1 MQLTKRN
8 FNQNASSNLPRKN
21 NNYRVIDPVKL
32 TQSPPGDN
40 LASGMKSPCKNSSGT
55 VNKSSKAKRTTLWIL
70 AITIATVAPYVPSLM
85 GEFTLDDT
93 QLILKDPYAHSL
105 SYFAKAFTRD
115 FLHGALGPNV
125 IYYRPLVTVSFQA
138 NYVAFGPNPFAFRLT
153 NLLMHL
159 ATTLLVFALTHRITK
174 SLVVA
179 GIAALAFGTLPAHA
193 EAVGW
198 ISGRTDVMSALFTVA
213 TMLIFVRACESERF
227 SGGQIALGFVF
238 ASCAFFSKENA
249 LVLPFLMG
257 SYAWIFG
264 HRMSKQSIRAW
275 TGTILLALIAFMIL
289 RRYAVHVTLVNYP
302 TIALGRRLLGVGIAY
317 VSYLR
322 MMFLPQVGR
331 VVYDVFPIG
340 IKYPMVAVAAWFVPI
355 GLLVTAIRLKN
366 SAKQISFALL
376 WILLTLLPVVNILP
390 TTGPLPAERFVYL
403 PSAGSAMMI
412 GWVAER
418 ILSWKPAKI
427 RTWPLIA
434 KALVVWFVLYCGA
447 LTVES
452 CQPYSSDVAWA
463 RAVAAANTR
472 FFRSWA
478 GYYFFKAGLYREA
491 AREYQA
497 AIKHGSRDVTD
508 YLGLANSY
516 RALGAP
522 DKAVRILMEAKGMI
536 GDNERIELSLGNNY
550 ILLGDLEMA
559 ENSFQ
564 TAAQLNPK
572 SHGAWIGMA
581 RVSLR
586 LGKFERAIE
595 AYAKAD
601 QLGGLKLKDRFEYG
615 LACEGA
621 GRTDEALEQFQR
633 VAAEDPNGKL
643 GQLAAARIKT
653 LKRSSTR

>member
-1 MQLTKRN
+1 MRSLFK
-8 FNQNASSNLPRKN
+8 
-21 NNYRVIDPVKL
+21 
-32 TQSPPGDN
+32 
-40 LASGMKSPCKNSSGT
+40 KSPET
-55 VNKSSKAKRTTLWIL
+55 TNKPDKAKTTTLWIL
-70 AITIATVAPYVPSLM
+70 AITIATAAPYVPSLW

-93 QLILKDPYAHSL
+93 QLILKDPYAHNL
-105 SYFAKAFTRD
+105 SYFVKAFTRD

-125 IYYRPLVTVSFQA
+125 IYYRPLVTVSFQV
-138 NYVAFGPNPFAFRLT
+138 NYTTFGPNPFAFRMT

-159 ATTLLVFALTHRITK
+159 ITTLLVFALTHRITK
-174 SLVVA
+174 SLTAA

-213 TMLIFVRACESERF
+213 TILIFVRAWEYERF
-227 SGGQIALGFVF
+227 SSSQIVLGFIF

-249 LVLPFLMG
+249 LVLPFLMV
-257 SYAWIFG
+257 SYARVFG
-264 HRMSKQSIRAW
+264 HRMPKQSIRAW
-275 TGTILLALIAFMIL
+275 IGTILLALIAFIAL

-322 MMFLPQVGR
+322 MIFLPQVGR

-340 IKYPMVAVAAWFVPI
+340 IKYPAVAVVAWFAPI
-355 GLLVTAIRLKN
+355 GLLITAIRLKN
-366 SAKQISFALL
+366 LARQISFALL

-403 PSAGSAMMI
+403 PSAGSAMI
-412 GWVAER
+412 VGWMAER
-418 ILSWKPAKI
+418 ILSWKPARV

-434 KALVVWFVLYCGA
+434 KVLVVWFVLYCGA

-463 RAVAAANTR
+463 RAVSASNTR

-497 AIKHGSRDVTD
+497 AIKYGSRELTD

-516 RALGAP
+516 SALGFP
-522 DKAVRILMEAKGMI
+522 DKAVRILMEAKHTI
-536 GDNERIELSLGNNY
+536 EDNERVELSLGNNY
-550 ILLGDLEMA
+550 ILLEDLEMA
-559 ENSFQ
+559 ENAFQ
-564 TAAQLNPK
+564 TAAKLNPK
-572 SHGAWIGMA
+572 SHLAWIGIA

-586 LGKFERAIE
+586 LGKFEQAIE
-595 AYAKAD
+595 AYTKAD
-601 QLGGLKLKDRFEYG
+601 QLGGLKPKDRFEYG
-615 LACEGA
+615 LAYERA
-621 GRTDEALEQFQR
+621 GHSDKALDQFKR
-633 VAAEDPNGKL
+633 VAVEDQNGKI
-643 GQLAAARIKT
+643 GRLAAARIKT
-653 LKRSSTR
+653 LRHPSTR